1 MGEKNVK
8 MRWIALLALVM
19 LLLLGVGG
27 ASAEETTTT
36 AIDLVFDGKMYTDT
50 VQVEWT
56 EKYPVPEGGVKWDG
70 TEEFIGYAEKEN
82 WRIINTDEFSYGEGQ
97 IAFMANLGTPFDVVE
112 QIAAKYNA
120 RIVAYLALTENY
132 VIELIK
138 DKSLLEM
145 CAVIEKLKEETVII
159 SDTVIPHYVEY
170 FDLNAIPNDP
180 WGGDVEWTES
190 PSGINWNMEAINASQ
205 AWEYAPFM
213 NKEIITIVD
222 GMFDDS
228 HEDIDYAA
236 IRDTNWDTINSE
248 LSYADNAH
256 GTHVTG
262 IALAIHNNDL
272 GISGVYPKG
281 QAFAIGILGQNNE
294 ENVAWVIDY
303 CEWFLRAI
311 INDSHVINASLGWSN
326 DALKD
331 VTDSNRRNEIAAEA
345 YRTRTTEHSI
355 INGEEIYVVNSAIS
369 HLNHFFDT
377 FPLLAQSELNS
388 KYNFDFVFINSA
400 GNDAVDTQYNWWTQ
414 AITSSFFT
422 ERFINVSSVELNEGI
437 IDYYNRHNWGHNISV
452 FAPGRIIYSTVPT
465 DIYNL
470 KRYANGFLEE
480 INGINYAFEWSGT
493 SMAAPHATGVAAMIW
508 SIAPSIT
515 GADVKRILCNSDEH
529 IMISDQHGNSRP
541 LLDAQA
547 CVHEAFMIASGNGN
561 LSVDVI
567 DQNTG
572 DYIYDVQVCI
582 KPLEICQVTKTTTES
597 TGVVYPYMK
606 TLKLGQ
612 YEVTVSKDGY
622 QSYTEKITVTRDSEI
637 NINATLKPI
646 DAPEVTKGKLNGM
659 VTFNAQ
665 GVNDIKVNVLKGT
678 TSVITLITANGYFDV
693 DLEPG
698 TYTLS
703 IDADGYVPTSRDIT
717 VFTGKTTTE
726 NIELDDAMYAVA
738 TQTMNTS
745 IQYDVKLFNANDS
758 ITQLDMKVTLR
769 NGTVLMDTANGIRSG
784 VTMRADGFA
793 FQIDDELAQGAQL
806 EVTAA
811 DGQRR
816 TYSGAIVLSSGL
828 WSGTKKLPDSRSN
841 GGYWDANGFYHESKY

>member
-27 ASAEETTTT
+27 ASAEETTTA

-70 TEEFIGYAEKEN
+70 TEEFV
-82 WRIINTDEFSYGEGQ
+82 EFDSYTSKDIREYNGALYVGGQ
-97 IAFMANLGTPFDVVE
+97 IIFQAKNTSSFYEVE
-112 QIAAKYNA
+112 QIAAKFNA
-120 RIVAYLALTENY
+120 RIIGYIARTENY
-132 VIELIK
+132 AIELLNS
-138 DKSLLEM
+138 DTATEEELLQ
-145 CAVIEKLKEETVII
+145 IIGKLKKEPCIIASTVAPNIIIRTEELV
-159 SDTVIPHYVEY
+159 Y
-170 FDLNAIPNDP
+170 PNDP
-180 WGGDVEWTES
+180 WSTIES
-190 PSGINWNMEAINASQ
+190 RRPNWSTKLSELTTDQANWNAIAIQANKAWGYRDQMQPLTVGVIDTSFPTGHRDITFAGIVGNNYATHETHAMHVSGII
-205 AWEYAPFM
+205 
-213 NKEIITIVD
+213 
-222 GMFDDS
+222 
-228 HEDIDYAA
+228 AA
-236 IRDTNWDTINSE
+236 IH
-248 LSYADNAH
+248 DN
-256 GTHVTG
+256 GK
-262 IALAIHNNDL
+262 
-272 GISGVYPKG
+272 GISGIFPKG
-281 QAFAIGILGQNNE
+281 SILGIGIVGGILANDLVTDILLSTFFSHMCGIVKCINEGVEIINISQGTKELQYNTLQFVLGLFGSS
-294 ENVAWVIDY
+294 IDY
-303 CEWFLRAI
+303 VCRPFFGELENQKKDFLL
-311 INDSHVINASLGWSN
+311 VC
-326 DALKD
+326 
-331 VTDSNRRNEIAAEA
+331 
-345 YRTRTTEHSI
+345 
-355 INGEEIYVVNSAIS
+355 
-369 HLNHFFDT
+369 
-377 FPLLAQSELNS
+377 
-388 KYNFDFVFINSA
+388 SA
-400 GNDAVDTQYNWWTQ
+400 GNENGDTQKQQWYLDIKSDYLRDRLVIVGGIKWENG
-414 AITSSFFT
+414 SPV
-422 ERFINVSSVELNEGI
+422 FIKEFA
-437 IDYYNRHNWGHNISV
+437 WGEKVDIL
-452 FAPGRIIYSTVPT
+452 APGYRVLSTTLT
-465 DIYNL
+465 D
-470 KRYANGFLEE
+470 F
-480 INGINYAFEWSGT
+480 YAFGERVEGKEYYRFSGT
-493 SMAAPHATGVAAMIW
+493 SMAAPHVTGVAAMIK
-508 SIAPSIT
+508 SINPDIT
-515 GADVKRILCNSDEH
+515 GPEIKRILLRHGDQ
-529 IMISDQHGNSRP
+529 ISDSRGHLHP
-541 LLDAQA
+541 ILDAYA
-547 CVHEAFMIASGNGN
+547 CVRDVLGMGSIYGLVEVDSNGLEDAVVHISQNGTDVMSLITDKNGQFHADLPAGEYSLSLNQSGYEPIERYIVVSPGD
-561 LSVDVI
+561 DV
-567 DQNTG
+567 N
-572 DYIYDVQVCI
+572 
-582 KPLEICQVTKTTTES
+582 EIFSLQTE
-597 TGVVYPYMK
+597 
-606 TLKLGQ
+606 
-612 YEVTVSKDGY
+612 
-622 QSYTEKITVTRDSEI
+622 
-637 NINATLKPI
+637 
-646 DAPEVTKGKLNGM
+646 EVTKGKLNGM